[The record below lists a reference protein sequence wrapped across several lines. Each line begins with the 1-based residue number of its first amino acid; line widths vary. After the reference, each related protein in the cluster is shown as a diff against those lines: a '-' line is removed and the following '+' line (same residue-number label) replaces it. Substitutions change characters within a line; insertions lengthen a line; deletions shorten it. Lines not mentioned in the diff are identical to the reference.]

1 LQRNRFGD
9 EHINKA
15 IEDAAD
21 LGGLT
26 AFIVDPAGVGVLK
39 NCKMRSDGVTYPLS
53 IRDRLSPHIRGA
65 SRRQLSSTFG
75 GDRVEHNKLMVFL
88 DG

>member
-1 LQRNRFGD
+1 
-9 EHINKA
+9 
-15 IEDAAD
+15 
-21 LGGLT
+21 
-26 AFIVDPAGVGVLK
+26 
-39 NCKMRSDGVTYPLS
+39 MRSDGVTYPLS